1 VSRAPVW
8 SNPRRLCAASF
19 FVDLAHYLVF
29 GAIPFQAIRLGADPF
44 VLGLIPS
51 LFAVTYVAASMLA
64 GRFSDGASRLALV
77 RSGIFFFLI
86 VTIAIAFA
94 SRIEILLSLIPF
106 TGIVLGLFWPPA
118 QAAISD
124 ETPPQ
129 ELSRAL
135 AEFNVAWTSG
145 KGLGFFLA
153 GILTQALRPEAAVL
167 SGAIPLVAALFIVPS
182 RAITSAERIA
192 APAASAAPAP
202 RSSRNLVLL
211 AWGANAVAYGVS
223 STFHVHAPVLLV
235 DRGENAFDFGAFLGI
250 VFAVQ
255 AIFFAALARR
265 NPGYRD
271 LAAAYA
277 TGILSLVIFLF
288 VPGFLG
294 EIVSAIPLGISL
306 ALAYHASLHASLHR
320 ERGRGLAAGVHE
332 GVIGIGSSLV
342 PLAGGMLAAQGNLK
356 APFAL
361 CLIFLCAGLAATTAF
376 RRESTKRSEPHPAK
390 ANRT

>member
-1 VSRAPVW
+1 MIRAPWW

-19 FVDLAHYLVF
+19 LVDLAHYLVF

-44 VLGLIPS
+44 VLGLIPT

-77 RSGIFFFLI
+77 RNGILFFLV
-86 VTIAIAFA
+86 VTIGIAFA
-94 SRIEILLSLIPF
+94 SRIEILLALVPF

-124 ETPPQ
+124 ETPPR

-153 GILTQALRPEAAVL
+153 GVITQAVRPEAAVL
-167 SGAIPLVAALFIVPS
+167 SGAIPLFAAFFVIP
-182 RAITSAERIA
+182 RRA
-192 APAASAAPAP
+192 APFQEPATPSEAPSPPRASA
-202 RSSRNLVLL
+202 RNLVLL
-211 AWGANAVAYGVS
+211 AWAANAVAYGVS
-223 STFHVHAPVLLV
+223 STLHVHAPVLLV
-235 DRGENAFDFGAFLGI
+235 DRGEDAFDFGAFLGI

-255 AIFFAALARR
+255 AISFAALARR
-265 NPGYRD
+265 IPNSRD
-271 LAAAYA
+271 LCVAHA
-277 TGILSLVIFLF
+277 TGILSLIIFLF
-288 VPGFLG
+288 VPGFFG
-294 EIVSAIPLGISL
+294 EMASAVPLGISL

-332 GVIGIGSSLV
+332 GVIGIGSSLI
-342 PLAGGMLAAQGNLK
+342 PLVGGMLAAKGNLK
-356 APFAL
+356 APFVL
-361 CLIFLCAGLAATTAF
+361 CLIFLCAGLAATAALG
-376 RRESTKRSEPHPAK
+376 REFAKRSEPHPAK
-390 ANRT
+390 ANHP

>member
-1 VSRAPVW
+1 VIRAPSW

-29 GAIPFQAIRLGADPF
+29 GAIPFQALRLGADPF

-51 LFAVTYVAASMLA
+51 LFAVTYVGASMLA

-77 RSGIFFFLI
+77 RNGILFFLV

-94 SRIEILLSLIPF
+94 TRIEVLLALIPF
-106 TGIVLGLFWPPA
+106 TGIALGLFWPPA

-124 ETPPQ
+124 ETPAHG
-129 ELSRAL
+129 LSRAL

-153 GILTQALRPEAAVL
+153 GMITQAVRPEAAVL
-167 SGAIPLVAALFIVPS
+167 SGAIPLIAAIFIVPH
-182 RAITSAERIA
+182 RA
-192 APAASAAPAP
+192 APAVQAAPAP
-202 RSSRNLVLL
+202 GAAAAPPRSSRKLVLL
-211 AWGANAVAYGVS
+211 AWVANAVAYGVS

-255 AIFFAALARR
+255 AISFAALARR
-265 NPGYRD
+265 NPNFRD
-271 LAAAYA
+271 LVMAYA
-277 TGILSLVIFLF
+277 TGILSLMIFLF
-288 VPGFLG
+288 VPGLGG
-294 EIVSAIPLGISL
+294 EILSAIPLGVSL

-342 PLAGGMLAAQGNLK
+342 PLAGGMIAAQGNLK
-356 APFAL
+356 APFLL
-361 CLIFLCAGLAATTAF
+361 CLLFLGVGLAATAISA
-376 RRESTKRSEPHPAK
+376 REFAKRGQPHPAK
-390 ANRT
+390 ANQA